1 VSEETRSPEQLN
13 ELHEQLKQQVA
24 DSEYESAADTLPK
37 ILSFLEQLPDGWTES
52 REWVTVV
59 ADVDA
64 YLNEVQPEL
73 EKVLEETSAAITKIG
88 KSKKGVRAYTK

>member
-1 VSEETRSPEQLN
+1 MSEETRSPKQLSA
-13 ELHEQLKQQVA
+13 LHEQLKQQVA

-59 ADVDA
+59 AEVDN

-73 EKVLEETSAAITKIG
+73 EQVLEETGVAITKIG

>member
-1 VSEETRSPEQLN
+1 MSEETRSPKQLSA
-13 ELHEQLKQQVA
+13 LHEQLKQQVA
-24 DSEYESAADTLPK
+24 DSEYESATDTLPK

-59 ADVDA
+59 AEVDS

-73 EKVLEETSAAITKIG
+73 EKVLEETSAAVTKIG

>member
-1 VSEETRSPEQLN
+1 MSVASSPEQLQQ
-13 ELHEQLKQQVA
+13 LHQQLQQQIA
-24 DSEYESAADTLPK
+24 DSEFESASETLPK
-37 ILSFLEQLPDGWTES
+37 ILTFLEQLPDYWTES

-59 ADVDA
+59 AEVDN

-73 EKVLEETSAAITKIG
+73 EQVLEETGAAITKIG

>member
-1 VSEETRSPEQLN
+1 MSEETRSPKQLSA
-13 ELHEQLKQQVA
+13 LHEQLKQQVA

-52 REWVTVV
+52 SEWVIAV
-59 ADVDA
+59 AAVDS

>member
-1 VSEETRSPEQLN
+1 LSEETRSPEQLSG
-13 ELHEQLKQQVA
+13 LYKQLKQQVA

-52 REWVTVV
+52 RQWITVV
-59 ADVDA
+59 AAVDD
-64 YLNEVQPEL
+64 YLNELQPKLESVQ
-73 EKVLEETSAAITKIG
+73 KETSAAITKIG

>member
-1 VSEETRSPEQLN
+1 MSEEACSPKQLSA
-13 ELHEQLKQQVA
+13 LHEQLKQQVA

-37 ILSFLEQLPDGWTES
+37 ILSFLEQLPDGWIES
-52 REWVTVV
+52 REWVTAV
-59 ADVDA
+59 AAVDS

-73 EKVLEETSAAITKIG
+73 EKALEETSAAVTKIG

>member
-1 VSEETRSPEQLN
+1 MSEETRSPKQLSA
-13 ELHEQLKQQVA
+13 LHEQLKQQVA

-59 ADVDA
+59 AEVDN

-73 EKVLEETSAAITKIG
+73 EQVLEETGAAITKIG

>member
-1 VSEETRSPEQLN
+1 LSKEQRSLEQLN
-13 ELHEQLKQQVA
+13 ALYEQLKQQVA

-52 REWVTVV
+52 SEWVTVV

>member
-1 VSEETRSPEQLN
+1 LSEEARSPKQLSA
-13 ELHEQLKQQVA
+13 LYEQLKRQVA
-24 DSEYESAADTLPK
+24 DSEYESATDTLPE
-37 ILSFLEQLPDGWTES
+37 ILSFFEQLPDGWTES

-59 ADVDA
+59 AEVDS

>member
-1 VSEETRSPEQLN
+1 MSEETRSPKQLN

-52 REWVTVV
+52 RQWITVV
-59 ADVDA
+59 AAVDD
-64 YLNEVQPEL
+64 YLNGLQPKLESVQ
-73 EKVLEETSAAITKIG
+73 KETSAAITQIG